1 MKLTYEVSCKNQL
14 NTSIV
19 HAPTITDGFYMYA
32 GKVFLCNYI
41 YRNTQTVDVKRGK
54 VKADGPDIENIHLAP
69 PDSCASSVN
78 FAPDDSSLYSNTTNK
93 D

>member
-1 MKLTYEVSCKNQL
+1 
-14 NTSIV
+14 
-19 HAPTITDGFYMYA
+19 MYA

-41 YRNTQTVDVKRGK
+41 YRKAQTVDVKRI
-54 VKADGPDIENIHLAP
+54 KADGPDIENIHLVP